1 MSLQKGANVPVSATG
16 VRVEIGWQAG
26 PGVPDVDASALLLT
40 TARKV
45 RSDDDFVFYNRPA
58 HSSGS
63 VRHEGRR
70 QDGSGALERIRVQ
83 LPAVEREIETVVIA
97 ASTDGTFGQVSGLFV
112 RVLDEQSGAETA
124 RFDNTGATS
133 EKALLLG
140 ELYRRNDAWKF
151 RAVGQG
157 YATGLAGLATDFGIT
172 VDKPQPPPL
181 VPPTVTAGAS
191 TAGAG
196 TAGASTAAGQ
206 TGVPED
212 GKNWLGC
219 VAVLL
224 VIVGLILLGRF
235 VTGADGPA
243 EEGNACSTPGETV
256 VDENGDK
263 LICR

>member
-157 YATGLAGLATDFGIT
+157 YASGLAGLATDFGIT
-172 VDKPQPPPL
+172 LDKPPPT
-181 VPPTVTAGAS
+181 VPPTV
-191 TAGAG
+191 

-206 TGVPED
+206 TGVPEN

-219 VAVLL
+219 LAVLL